1 MATAA
6 IDRIAF
12 FPPSSICLPS
22 QLRSF
27 RSSRVSM
34 ASTIR
39 AATTEITNGK
49 KPYIPPREVHVQV
62 KHSMPPQKLE
72 IFKSLEGWAEQNL
85 LTLLKPVEK
94 SWQPDDFLPESKSE
108 GFYDQ
113 VKELRERC
121 KELPDDYF
129 VVLVGDMV
137 TEEAL
142 PTYQTMLNT
151 LDGVRDETGAS
162 PTSWAIWTR
171 AWTAEENRHGDLLNK
186 YLYLSGR
193 VDMKQIERTIQYLIG
208 SGMDPKTENNPY
220 LGFIYTSF
228 QERATFI
235 SHGNTARLAKEHGDL
250 KLAQIC
256 GIIAAD
262 EKRHETAYTKIVEKL
277 FEIDP
282 DGTIMGLAD
291 MMKKKISMPAHLMY
305 DGRDDNLFEH
315 FSSVAQR
322 LGVYTAKDY
331 ADILE
336 FLVNRWN
343 LEDLSGLS
351 GEGQRAQD
359 FVCGLPARIRRL
371 EERAQG
377 RAKEATRNVPFSW
390 IFDRE
395 VCV

>member
-1 MATAA
+1 
-6 IDRIAF
+6 
-12 FPPSSICLPS
+12 
-22 QLRSF
+22 
-27 RSSRVSM
+27 M
-34 ASTIR
+34 ASTVGSS
-39 AATTEITNGK
+39 TKVELPK
-49 KPYIPPREVHVQV
+49 KPFTPPREVHLQV
-62 KHSMPPQKLE
+62 THSMPPQKIE
-72 IFKSLEGWAEQNL
+72 IFKSLEDWAENNIL
-85 LTLLKPVEK
+85 VHLKPVEK
-94 SWQPDDFLPESKSE
+94 CWQPQDFLPDPSSE
-108 GFYDQ
+108 GFHEEI
-113 VKELRERC
+113 KELRERS
-121 KELPDDYF
+121 KEIPDDYY
-129 VVLVGDMV
+129 VCLVGDMI

-162 PTSWAIWTR
+162 LTSWAIWTR

-193 VDMKQIERTIQYLIG
+193 VDMKQIEKTIQYLIG
-208 SGMDPKTENNPY
+208 SGMDPRTENSPY

-256 GIIAAD
+256 GIIASD

-282 DGTIMGLAD
+282 DGTVLAFAD

-305 DGRDDNLFEH
+305 DGQDDNLFEH
-315 FSSVAQR
+315 FSAVAQR

-336 FLVNRWN
+336 FLVNRWKVGE
-343 LEDLSGLS
+343 LTGLS
-351 GEGQRAQD
+351 GEGKRAQD
-359 FVCGLPARIRRL
+359 FVCTLASRIRRL

-377 RAKEATRNVPFSW
+377 RAKQAPRMPFSW
-390 IFDRE
+390 IYGRE
-395 VCV
+395 VQL

>member
-1 MATAA
+1 MALRVTL
-6 IDRIAF
+6 
-12 FPPSSICLPS
+12 PPKMSLVLAPPKPNLGSP
-22 QLRSF
+22 
-27 RSSRVSM
+27 RVSM
-34 ASTIR
+34 ASAIR
-39 AATTEITNGK
+39 ASAAKIETSK
-49 KPYIPPREVHVQV
+49 KPFCPPREVHVQV
-62 KHSMPPQKLE
+62 THSMPPQKVE
-72 IFKSLEGWAEQNL
+72 IFRALEDWAENNIL
-85 LTLLKPVEK
+85 VHLKPVEK
-94 SWQPDDFLPESKSE
+94 CWQPQDFLPDPSSD
-108 GFYDQ
+108 GFYEEVQ
-113 VKELRERC
+113 ELRERS
-121 KELPDDYF
+121 KEIPDDYY
-129 VVLVGDMV
+129 VCLVGDMI

-162 PTSWAIWTR
+162 LTSWAIWTR

-186 YLYLSGR
+186 YLYLTGR
-193 VDMKQIERTIQYLIG
+193 VNMKQIEKTIQYLIG
-208 SGMDPKTENNPY
+208 SGMDPRTENSPY

-235 SHGNTARLAKEHGDL
+235 SHGNTARHAKEYGDL

-256 GIIAAD
+256 GTIAAD

-282 DGTIMGLAD
+282 DGTMLAFAD

-315 FSSVAQR
+315 FSAVAQR

-336 FLVNRWN
+336 FLVVRWN
-343 LEDLSGLS
+343 LEKLSVLS
-351 GEGQRAQD
+351 GEASQAQD
-359 FVCGLPARIRRL
+359 FVCTLAPRIRRL

-377 RAKEATRNVPFSW
+377 KAKQSSRIPFSW
-390 IFDRE
+390 INYRE
-395 VCV
+395 VQL